1 MYSNRNLHLF
11 FYLTNL
17 SIVIWFLINGSKI
30 SYLSLS
36 LIGLTAYLNVICLLV
51 SVNSIK
57 VNLNLFLF
65 FIFFLHIILCGIFL
79 TENILIFY
87 ILFESSLIPMFL
99 LVIGWGARL
108 EKARAAYY
116 LFFYTFISSILMLL
130 SIIKLYLLT
139 GSLNIEIMLCCS
151 IPISYQKWGMI
162 CMFIA
167 FSVKIPMIPFHIW
180 LPQAHVEA
188 PLAGS
193 ILLAGIMLKLGA
205 FGFIRLA
212 LPLYPYSFYYYS
224 PFLLFL
230 SLVSILYGGL
240 STIRQSDMKRLIAY
254 SSVAHMG
261 FATYALFNPIDIEL
275 GIIGCTLILI
285 AHGFASPALF
295 SVVGFLYERY
305 HTRIIKYFNG
315 VGQVMPL
322 LGVFCFLFT
331 LCSIAFPGSL
341 NFVGEFIII
350 ILASQYAYSHGFMMF
365 IGCLIGLVYAL
376 YFYQR
381 IFTGSTSNY
390 LKNGKD
396 LNREESLSLILLFTP
411 IILLGI
417 WPFILIR
424 LLIN

>member
-1 MYSNRNLHLF
+1 MFNWKNNSLF
-11 FYLTNL
+11 FYIINLTL
-17 SIVIWFLINGSKI
+17 IIWLIFNGSKVGTLGL
-30 SYLSLS
+30 Y
-36 LIGLTAYLNVICLLV
+36 LIGLTAYLNAICVLV

-57 VNLNLFLF
+57 TNMNLFLI
-65 FIFFLHIILCGIFL
+65 FIFSLHIILCGIFI
-79 TENILIFY
+79 TNSILVFY
-87 ILFESSLIPMFL
+87 ILFEASLIPMFL
-99 LVIGWGARL
+99 LVIGWGSRL
-108 EKARAAYY
+108 ERSRAAYY

-130 SIIKLYLLT
+130 SVVKLYILT
-139 GSLNIEIMLCCS
+139 GTLNIEVIS
-151 IPISYQKWGMI
+151 FTNIPIFYQKWGMI

-212 LPLYPYSFYYYS
+212 LPIYPHSFYYYS
-224 PFLLFL
+224 PIFLFL
-230 SLVSILYGGL
+230 SLLSILYGGL

-261 FATYALFNPIDIEL
+261 FATYALFNPLNVEMGL
-275 GIIGCTLILI
+275 VGCILILI

-305 HTRIIKYFNG
+305 HTRVIKYYSG
-315 VGQVMPL
+315 VGQIMPI
-322 LGVFCFLFT
+322 LGVYAFLFT

-341 NFVGEFIII
+341 NFVGEFIIV

-365 IGCLIGLVYAL
+365 IGCLVGLIYAL

-381 IFTGSTSNY
+381 IFTGSLSIY
-390 LKNGKD
+390 LRKGKD
-396 LNREESLSLILLFTP
+396 LTREEFLTLLLLFIP
-411 IILLGI
+411 VLGLGI
-417 WPFILIR
+417 YPNPLITA
-424 LLIN
+424 LF